1 MITLS
6 RLFVDFHLKTVTLLV
21 MSEFTR
27 EVQGSCEL
35 KIMTTMQ
42 HCATTIADQNLAR
55 LLMGVHKTEK
65 YDLFGYLKRNK
76 HEMLTILRKHKHKNA
91 TISEFIK
98 GICNFQYFERN
109 DVLFLSMGGWI
120 KRKEQ
125 LNLVRKCSTRNYVI
139 ILIAFKSHLKEFRF
153 LMRNLI
159 S

>member
-65 YDLFGYLKRNK
+65 
-76 HEMLTILRKHKHKNA
+76 
-91 TISEFIK
+91 
-98 GICNFQYFERN
+98 
-109 DVLFLSMGGWI
+109 
-120 KRKEQ
+120 
-125 LNLVRKCSTRNYVI
+125 
-139 ILIAFKSHLKEFRF
+139 
-153 LMRNLI
+153 
-159 S
+159 